1 MLHIVLLILK
11 ILLITVLILLGL
23 ALVLLLL
30 ILFAPVGYRVYAEKH
45 ENFLCKIK
53 VSWLG
58 FVLCF
63 KATYDQAGFLYRLR
77 SFGGTL
83 VTNEGMTAGQ
93 TGDTTQDREKRKEEK
108 QLKKEEKKQKKAEK
122 AEKAAKESQN
132 TAKANPAGRV
142 VEEEEIQFVTDDS
155 DLQEKKT
162 GIVVKIGRLLDRL
175 VITVRDKL
183 AALAEKIRNLKHK
196 ANQYKRFL
204 RASHTRQAWEV
215 VKKNL
220 IRLLKHIKPKK
231 IRGNLTYGTGDPAST
246 GQQLGYMS
254 VALPLYYNKIEI
266 TPDFSRK
273 IFDGD
278 IFVKG
283 RLRVFNILIYACKVV
298 LNKYV
303 KKTIR
308 HFKKISGGNE

>member
-1 MLHIVLLILK
+1 M
-11 ILLITVLILLGL
+11 
-23 ALVLLLL
+23 
-30 ILFAPVGYRVYAEKH
+30 
-45 ENFLCKIK
+45 
-53 VSWLG
+53 
-58 FVLCF
+58 
-63 KATYDQAGFLYRLR
+63 
-77 SFGGTL
+77 
-83 VTNEGMTAGQ
+83 
-93 TGDTTQDREKRKEEK
+93 
-108 QLKKEEKKQKKAEK
+108 
-122 AEKAAKESQN
+122 
-132 TAKANPAGRV
+132 